1 MPGNGSTCTLMSYSQ
16 LATHRWPHC
25 MPHVPTF
32 RPFFAMASDPVGMH
46 YIESVARSGGNV
58 TGLGLFEPSLG
69 GKWVELIKE
78 VASNIQHIGI
88 VYNPEPGNNS
98 VVFRR
103 EIDVVANRVG
113 ISSIETP
120 SGNSSNVDRLMRS
133 FKGRLEWWPHFL
145 AGRDHLC
152 PTKSHYVIGCAVRTT
167 GDLPVSRFLRDGRP
181 YVRGTLNRRSA
192 RIGPP

>member
-1 MPGNGSTCTLMSYSQ
+1 MAALHAAPSNI
-16 LATHRWPHC
+16 
-25 MPHVPTF
+25 PTVL
-32 RPFFAMASDPVGMH
+32 AMASDPVGMH
-46 YIESVARSGGNV
+46 CIETVARPGGNV

-103 EIDVVANRVG
+103 EIDAVANRVG

-133 FKGRLEWWPHFL
+133 FN
-145 AGRDHLC
+145 
-152 PTKSHYVIGCAVRTT
+152 
-167 GDLPVSRFLRDGRP
+167 GRP
-181 YVRGTLNRRSA
+181 NGGLIFLPDAITYVRRNQITSLVAQCGLPAIYPFRAFCETGGLMSVA
-192 RIGPP
+192 H